1 MQRYLTTLS
10 LTLSLFA
17 TTALANAAEVN
28 YPLHMENC
36 GQTLQLDAPAKRIFL
51 VNNSDIALLSE
62 LDALDRVIARTNEP
76 MPGIYEADVYDQLAN
91 IPLIQTTTNATG
103 GAVISL
109 ESILA
114 AEPDLVLAPENAVD
128 RQLLAQAGI
137 ALYSAP
143 AFCDTSTRAADE
155 VADFDWV
162 YEQLTTFGALLDKPA
177 LATDRIH
184 QLEQDVANLAADLPA
199 QSPSAIALYVSRGG
213 KVLSPYGAFS
223 MVTPVFRAAGLNNLY
238 SDEPQRVFDANV
250 EDILA
255 LDPDYIVILHSS
267 TTPQSVVDDFLS
279 IPAVQS
285 LSAVQQHRVTA
296 LAFPF
301 TDPPTPLS
309 IRGADVLA
317 GQIAELP

>member
-1 MQRYLTTLS
+1 MQRHLTALTIALS
-10 LTLSLFA
+10 LC
-17 TTALANAAEVN
+17 TTQALADTS
-28 YPLHMENC
+28 YPLQLDNC
-36 GQTLQLDAPAKRIFL
+36 GQTVQLDGPAERIFL

-76 MPGIYEADVYDQLAN
+76 MPGIYDAEVYDQLDN

-128 RQLLAQAGI
+128 RQLLANAGI

-143 AFCDTSTRAADE
+143 AFCNSSTRAADE

-162 YEQLTTFGALLDKPA
+162 YQQLSSFGTLLGEAELAEQRIDQLQQEVAA
-177 LATDRIH
+177 LAS
-184 QLEQDVANLAADLPA
+184 DLPE
-199 QSPSAIALYVSRGG
+199 QSPTAIALYVSRGG

-267 TTPQSVVDDFLS
+267 TTPQSIVDEFLA
-279 IPAVQS
+279 IPAVQG
-285 LSAVQQHRVTA
+285 LSAVQNERVTA
-296 LAFPF
+296 LAFPL
-301 TDPPTPLS
+301 TDPPTPMS
-309 IRGADVLA
+309 IRGADVLTE
-317 GQIAELP
+317 QIAKLP

>member
-1 MQRYLTTLS
+1 MQRRITTLS
-10 LTLSLFA
+10 LALSLFSA
-17 TTALANAAEVN
+17 VALADVQ
-28 YPLHMENC
+28 YPLQLENC
-36 GQTLQLDAPAKRIFL
+36 GQSLQLDAPAERIFL

-62 LDALDRVIARTNEP
+62 LDALDKVIARTNEP
-76 MPGIYEADVYDQLAN
+76 MPGIYDAKVYEQLN
-91 IPLIQTTTNATG
+91 DIPLIQTTTNATG
-103 GAVISL
+103 GAIISL

-114 AEPDLVLAPENAVD
+114 AEPDLVLAPERAVD
-128 RQLLAQAGI
+128 RQLLANAGI

-143 AFCDTSTRAADE
+143 AFCDTSTRAADD

-162 YEQLTTFGALLDKPA
+162 YEQLTTFGELLGK
-177 LATDRIH
+177 T
-184 QLEQDVANLAADLPA
+184 ELAADRIEHLKHDVAELAAELPE
-199 QSPSAIALYVSRGG
+199 QSPTAIALYVSRGG

-250 EDILA
+250 EDILT

-285 LSAVQQHRVTA
+285 MSAVQSQHVTA

-317 GQIAELP
+317 EQIAELP